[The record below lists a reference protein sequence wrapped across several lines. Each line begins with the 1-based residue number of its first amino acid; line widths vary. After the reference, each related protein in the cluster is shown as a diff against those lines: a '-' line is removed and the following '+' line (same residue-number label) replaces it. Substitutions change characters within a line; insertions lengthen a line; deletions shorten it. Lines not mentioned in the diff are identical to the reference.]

1 MVASMRAV
9 AAIWASAALNVHA
22 IIAMFSAGSTAPF
35 PPAREGGTGPEGQP
49 EQEAHM
55 RGADRAEDGG
65 QLLLQGV
72 AQHLAAGGRDR
83 EHSPQPG
90 HAAAPPVTARR
101 PRGRQIRPSGE
112 PRNRG
117 PGMSDARR
125 LWADQP
131 SSCQRPSARR
141 QAMPSAFAVAAPMLM
156 VSTMWRQ
163 TRPAGS
169 LKDAVGCT
177 MPLSRP
183 VLAAPDVGGA
193 VADLG
198 EGNADGLQGRDLV
211 VLVEEGR
218 GVGLG
223 ELRLGR
229 DARRF
234 ARICGAGAGCSLRW
248 RRALCGGLVRS
259 KTACEEG
266 DGTADAERYDEG
278 RHTHDRPTHKT
289 GSPASRQPLTSVSEQ
304 G

>member
-1 MVASMRAV
+1 MPIAAGFQEKASSVLPLGQDSDEHAGGGDQDGQPLAEADLVAQKCQAEHGHLHRLGLDVGGGNDERALLHGGEHESGRGDLGERGTERPCDHRHV
-9 AAIWASAALNVHA
+9 QRRDRLPRSHQHEKEEQD
-22 IIAMFSAGSTAPF
+22 
-35 PPAREGGTGPEGQP
+35 RERQP

-65 QLLLQGV
+65 QLLLHGV
-72 AQHLAAGGRDR
+72 AQHLAARSRNR
-83 EHSPQPG
+83 EDSPKPG

-141 QAMPSAFAVAAPMLM
+141 QAMPSAFAVAVPMLM
-156 VSTMWRQ
+156 VSTMCRQ

-183 VLAAPDVGGA
+183 CS
-193 VADLG
+193 
-198 EGNADGLQGRDLV
+198 
-211 VLVEEGR
+211 
-218 GVGLG
+218 
-223 ELRLGR
+223 
-229 DARRF
+229 RRQ
-234 ARICGAGAGCSLRW
+234 
-248 RRALCGGLVRS
+248 
-259 KTACEEG
+259 T
-266 DGTADAERYDEG
+266 
-278 RHTHDRPTHKT
+278 
-289 GSPASRQPLTSVSEQ
+289 
-304 G
+304 